1 MKPTFKLCSPK
12 LSLAALLT
20 PLALAS
26 IGCGGYTRT
35 PEQWTEDTR
44 QVLEAQNE
52 FIKSCYERE
61 LKQNPKLEGT
71 VSVNFVVDNGTGRI
85 RKVKLN
91 DANTT
96 AGDPV
101 RKCVMDNIKDLRLKP
116 PDANTGK
123 ATYTWEFKA
132 VVPPADEPAAEAPAS

>member
-1 MKPTFKLCSPK
+1 MKPMIKLCFA
-12 LSLAALLT
+12 SLLA

-61 LKQNPKLEGT
+61 LKQNPKLEGM

-91 DANTT
+91 DAKTT

-116 PDANTGK
+116 ADANTGK

-132 VVPPADEPAAEAPAS
+132 TVPAADAPAEGEAPAS